1 MVAELERMKT
11 KLHQQQ
17 GQRDLLKKQK
27 SAAEAAKKEQTAYY
41 ENALKARVIVQTVA
55 ETTQKRIEY
64 HISSLVSTALAA
76 VFPNPYTFDLK
87 FVQRRNK
94 TEADLVFSKNGNA
107 TSDILNN
114 GGGGVADIASLA
126 LRIALWSLRKT
137 APIFIL
143 DEPDKFIHSPI
154 YQEKASQMIK
164 ELSSKLEFQTIII
177 SDQSHII
184 SAADNVINIENIN
197 GEAKVRNA

>member
-17 GQRDLLKKQK
+17 GQLELLKKQK

-64 HISSLVSTALAA
+64 HISSLVSTALAS

-126 LRIALWSLRKT
+126 LRIALWSLR
-137 APIFIL
+137 
-143 DEPDKFIHSPI
+143 
-154 YQEKASQMIK
+154 
-164 ELSSKLEFQTIII
+164 II
-177 SDQSHII
+177 
-184 SAADNVINIENIN
+184 NN
-197 GEAKVRNA
+197 

>member
-1 MVAELERMKT
+1 MVTELERMKI
-11 KLHQQQ
+11 KLHQKQ
-17 GQRDLLKKQK
+17 GELRLLKEQRD
-27 SAAEAAKKEQTAYY
+27 AAEEAKKARTEYY
-41 ENALKARVIVQTVA
+41 DNALKARVIVQTVA
-55 ETTQKRIEY
+55 ENTQKRIEY

-94 TEADLVFSKNGNA
+94 TEADLVFSKKGNE

-114 GGGGVADIASLA
+114 GGGGVADIASFA

-137 APIFIL
+137 APMFIL
-143 DEPDKFIHSPI
+143 DEPDKFIHSPV

-164 ELSSKLEFQTIII
+164 ELSEKLEFQTIIV

-184 SAADNVINIENIN
+184 SAADRVIQTENIN
-197 GEAKVRNA
+197 GESKVRML

>member
-17 GQRDLLKKQK
+17 GQLELLKKQK

>member
-1 MVAELERMKT
+1 MVTELERMKI
-11 KLHQQQ
+11 KLHQKQ
-17 GQRDLLKKQK
+17 GELRLLKEQRD
-27 SAAEAAKKEQTAYY
+27 AAEEAKKARTEYY
-41 ENALKARVIVQTVA
+41 DNALKARVIVQTVA
-55 ETTQKRIEY
+55 ENTQKRIEY

-94 TEADLVFSKNGNA
+94 TEADLVFSKKGNE

-114 GGGGVADIASLA
+114 GGGGVADIASFA

-137 APIFIL
+137 APMFIL
-143 DEPDKFIHSPI
+143 DEPDKFIHSPV

-164 ELSSKLEFQTIII
+164 ELSEKLEFQTIIV

-184 SAADNVINIENIN
+184 SAADKVIQTENIN
-197 GEAKVRNA
+197 GESKVRML